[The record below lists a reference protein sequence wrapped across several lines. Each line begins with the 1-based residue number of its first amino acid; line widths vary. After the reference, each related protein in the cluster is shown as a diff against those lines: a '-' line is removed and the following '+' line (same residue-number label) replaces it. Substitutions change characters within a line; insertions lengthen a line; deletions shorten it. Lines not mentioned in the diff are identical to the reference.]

1 MTNYV
6 KDKVILITGAGSGFG
21 ALISQ
26 MTAEMGAK
34 VVGVDINQDGLKSVF
49 DNIQNEGHEA
59 AFTTADVTSKED
71 MDAAANFTVEKF
83 GRIDV
88 LVNNAGIMPLAFFAD
103 HKKAWRAWDKVID
116 INFKGVVN
124 GITAVYDQMVQQ
136 SAGQI
141 VNISSI
147 YGNYGIPGSG
157 VYSATKAAVKVLS
170 DSLRAETQGKIK
182 VTTVKPTGVPGTNLG
197 SGVIN
202 EGAVVG
208 LTGINAAKFGQNMT
222 NYEAGSLDSE
232 QSDPNNIRYWTISPE
247 ELAQNVVYAIN
258 QPWGVNI
265 SDITVRASGEDYI
278 Y

>member
-103 HKKAWRAWDKVID
+103 HKKAWRACDKLIEGK
-116 INFKGVVN
+116 FEGVVK
-124 GITAVYDQMVQQ
+124 GISACYVQMVQH
-136 SAGQI
+136 
-141 VNISSI
+141 SS
-147 YGNYGIPGSG
+147 
-157 VYSATKAAVKVLS
+157 
-170 DSLRAETQGKIK
+170 
-182 VTTVKPTGVPGTNLG
+182 
-197 SGVIN
+197 
-202 EGAVVG
+202 G
-208 LTGINAAKFGQNMT
+208 LILHSTSHFTALF
-222 NYEAGSLDSE
+222 
-232 QSDPNNIRYWTISPE
+232 
-247 ELAQNVVYAIN
+247 
-258 QPWGVNI
+258 
-265 SDITVRASGEDYI
+265 
-278 Y
+278 